1 LIRKKNVN
9 LIKYILSKTLRII
22 IYLGKIG
29 SLMKKLSLFLLVVFF
44 AMIGCEKLNKEDIL
58 VEDPDLL
65 ALSQGLDSDIGL
77 SKSSLNSLN
86 DALNRHGKNGKH
98 REPGFLWKVSAEL
111 QTSLSDDEKERLF
124 GWMNDQLVPYL
135 YGTSVADRG
144 GKGPGAD
151 QRGGADLKMIYSVL
165 DDNQKL
171 ALRSISESYRAQMGA
186 VMQKVKAGTLSR
198 DDARVELEAL
208 ETAMLAEIEALLTDE
223 QKAKID
229 AMLAEMKQ
237 KMDAMR
243 KAERDAM
250 VGALEMTS
258 DQETSLDAINKESA
272 DAQKALMEKAKA
284 EKMSREDIK
293 KSLQQLIADR
303 NSKIE
308 ALFSDKQI
316 EIIKIYTALSM
327 QYSKHCSGKRD
338 GKDKDGRDGTGKK

>member
-1 LIRKKNVN
+1 MIRKKNVN

-144 GKGPGAD
+144 DKGPGDD

-208 ETAMLAEIEALLTDE
+208 ETAMLAE
-223 QKAKID
+223 
-229 AMLAEMKQ
+229 MKQ

-272 DAQKALMEKAKA
+272 DSQKALMEKAKA

-308 ALFSDKQI
+308 ALFSDKQV

>member
-1 LIRKKNVN
+1 
-9 LIKYILSKTLRII
+9 
-22 IYLGKIG
+22 
-29 SLMKKLSLFLLVVFF
+29 MKKLSSLLLVTLLVT
-44 AMIGCEKLNKEDIL
+44 IGCEKLSKEDIL

-124 GWMNDQLVPYL
+124 GWMDDQLVPYL
-135 YGTSVADRG
+135 YGTGMDIRHQ
-144 GKGPGAD
+144 GPGSHLP
-151 QRGGADLKMIYSVL
+151 GGMDLRMISSVV
-165 DDNQKL
+165 DSTQKVS
-171 ALRSISESYRAQMGA
+171 LRSILDSYRTQMGS
-186 VMQKVKAGTLSR
+186 VMEKVKAGTLSK
-198 DDARVELEAL
+198 DDAKVELEAL
-208 ETAMLAEIEALLTDE
+208 ETAMFAEIEALLTEE

-229 AMLAEMKQ
+229 AMLAEIKQ
-237 KMDAMR
+237 KMDAIR

-272 DAQKALMEKAKA
+272 DAQKALMEKAKN
-284 EKMSREDIK
+284 EEMSREDIK
-293 KSLQQLIADR
+293 EALEQLIGDR

-308 ALFSDKQI
+308 ALFSDKQV
-316 EIIKIYTALSM
+316 ETIKIYTALSM
-327 QYSKHCSGKRD
+327 QYSKHCGGKGD
-338 GKDKDGRDGTGKK
+338 GKGKDDRGGTGKK

>member
-1 LIRKKNVN
+1 
-9 LIKYILSKTLRII
+9 
-22 IYLGKIG
+22 
-29 SLMKKLSLFLLVVFF
+29 MKKLSSLLLVTLLVT
-44 AMIGCEKLNKEDIL
+44 IGCEKLSKEDIL

-144 GKGPGAD
+144 GKGPGGN
-151 QRGGADLKMIYSVL
+151 QRGGPDLKMIYSVL

-171 ALRSISESYRAQMGA
+171 ALRSIAESYRAQMGA

-208 ETAMLAEIEALLTDE
+208 ETAMLEEIEALLTDE

-293 KSLQQLIADR
+293 KSLQQLIAAR

-308 ALFSDKQI
+308 ALFSDTQVA
-316 EIIKIYTALSM
+316 IIKIYTALSM

>member
-1 LIRKKNVN
+1 
-9 LIKYILSKTLRII
+9 
-22 IYLGKIG
+22 
-29 SLMKKLSLFLLVVFF
+29 MKKLSLFLLVVFF

-144 GKGPGAD
+144 GKGPGGE
-151 QRGGADLKMIYSVL
+151 QRGGPDLKMIYSVL

-284 EKMSREDIK
+284 EKMNREDIK
-293 KSLQQLIADR
+293 KSLQELIADR

-308 ALFSDKQI
+308 ALFSDKQV